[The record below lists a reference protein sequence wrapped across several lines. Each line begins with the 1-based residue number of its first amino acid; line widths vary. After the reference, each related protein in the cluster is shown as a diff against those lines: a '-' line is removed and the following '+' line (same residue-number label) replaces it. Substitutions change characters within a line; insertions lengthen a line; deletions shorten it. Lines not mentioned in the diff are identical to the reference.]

1 MEAGKVRTGLRWAHV
16 AFAEGTAPSAN
27 AFLPRTVGFASS
39 TLPSD
44 SPRRAI
50 SQVSPGCLFI
60 PGATGS
66 LPSLVSSADLAPLA
80 PRISI
85 QDTRDNLFS
94 DERAP
99 FGRRLVPVFLGEGPV
114 IKKWLI
120 YAVVVLPALAFSSV
134 SQAYQLAISQ
144 YGRVTATLPWAVAI
158 EQGYFDQAG
167 IKIDQVIA
175 GAGGGTTLRNVLA
188 SDLPYGEVAT
198 SAAIAAKRAG
208 LDVVI
213 VNTASSHIGEIALV
227 ADPKSAVHS
236 VADLAG
242 KKAGYTAPKSTSD
255 VLLHL
260 ALKEAHLTGKV
271 ETIATGG
278 FGPGLTALETGA
290 IQAAPLIDPI
300 LTLQPEKFRVIL
312 RFADLIPRMTW
323 LVGITTREFAAK
335 NPELLRKLI
344 AVRLRAVD
352 YIYQHRDDAMRIY
365 AKIWQQDPKQVATYF
380 PKYFGYDGEWTR
392 GDFEPSGLA
401 KMSEGLQLV
410 GDVDRPVDW
419 KAIID
424 QEFLPKDLQKPL

>member
-1 MEAGKVRTGLRWAHV
+1 MIVRSVILV
-16 AFAEGTAPSAN
+16 AVAASAV
-27 AFLPRTVGFASS
+27 ALASS
-39 TLPSD
+39 
-44 SPRRAI
+44 A
-50 SQVSPGCLFI
+50 
-60 PGATGS
+60 
-66 LPSLVSSADLAPLA
+66 
-80 PRISI
+80 
-85 QDTRDNLFS
+85 
-94 DERAP
+94 
-99 FGRRLVPVFLGEGPV
+99 
-114 IKKWLI
+114 
-120 YAVVVLPALAFSSV
+120 
-134 SQAYQLAISQ
+134 QAYQLAISQ

-158 EQGYFDQAG
+158 EKGYFNDAG

-198 SAAIAAKRAG
+198 SAAIAAERAG

-213 VNTASSHIGEIALV
+213 VNSASTHIGEIALV
-227 ADPKSAVHS
+227 ADPKSNIHT

-271 ETIATGG
+271 ETVATGG
-278 FGPGLTALETGA
+278 FGPGLTALQTGA

-300 LTLQPEKFRVIL
+300 LTLEPQKFRVIL

-323 LVGITTREFAAK
+323 LVGITTREFARK

-352 YIYQHRDDAMRIY
+352 YIYQHRDEAMRIY
-365 AKIWQQDPKQVATYF
+365 AKVWQQDPKQVATYF
-380 PKYFGYDGEWTR
+380 PKYFGYEGEWSR
-392 GDFEPSGLA
+392 GDFEQAGLT

-410 GDVDRPVDW
+410 GDVDQPVDW
-419 KAIID
+419 NAIID
-424 QEFLPKDLQKPL
+424 QEFLPKDLRKPL